1 MQRYYDVV
9 RDQFGNPAPGVS
21 VTVYLTGTTTLAS
34 IYLASSSSDSPSTT
48 ISNPIVTGSDGAVAF
63 AANDGDYD
71 IYYNGSSI
79 TPFWRYRYN
88 LFDSTTATTVPVSSI
103 ALAMPGIF
111 SVAGSPGTSI
121 TVSLA
126 TETANTIWAGPTS
139 GGAAAPTFRALV
151 AADITPIAVDKS
163 TAQTAI
169 AGTKSWDGAQ
179 TFNAAVTHAST
190 FTQTGTSTFNADVTF
205 GTNADLVFDKTSKG
219 CIGTAGTYGYQSKV
233 FTYDGSTGAG
243 TAPTITVLQ
252 SGLRFWAY
260 SAAATNE
267 QMYRLSMPYD
277 YAEGTDIIPYIT
289 WTTGGTNAGTVRWG
303 LEYTIVKGYNQA
315 TMPANTTI
323 YVETAGS
330 GTALKPVTSSWA
342 AITGTVL
349 EPGALV
355 LVRVFR
361 DGAHANDTQTDV
373 SYLLDF
379 GVKFQ
384 LSRPFGAKNSTP
396 PFYS

>member
-21 VTVYLTGTTTLAS
+21 VTVYLTGTATLAS
-34 IYLASSSSDSPSTT
+34 IYLASSTSDSPSTV

-71 IYYNGSSI
+71 IYYNGTNI

-111 SVAGSPGTSI
+111 SVSGSPGTSI

-139 GGAAAPTFRALV
+139 GGAATPTFRALV
-151 AADITPIAVDKS
+151 AADITPVAVDL
-163 TAQTAI
+163 TTNQTA
-169 AGTKSWDGAQ
+169 AGNKVWSGTQ
-179 TFNAAVTHAST
+179 TFNAAITVGSTSTFTGVANFNNNVAHAAST
-190 FTQTGTSTFNADVTF
+190 FVIW
-205 GTNADLVFDKTSKG
+205 DKATKSS
-219 CIGTAGTYGYQSKV
+219 IGSASTYGYQSKT
-233 FTYDGSTGAG
+233 FTWDGSTGAG
-243 TAPTITVLQ
+243 TAPTIAVLQ
-252 SGLRFWAY
+252 SGLRYWSF

-267 QMYRLSMPYD
+267 QIYRLSMPYD

-289 WTTGGTNAGTVRWG
+289 WTTAGTNAGVVRWG

-384 LSRPFGAKNSTP
+384 RSRPFGAKNSVP
-396 PFYS
+396 PFYT